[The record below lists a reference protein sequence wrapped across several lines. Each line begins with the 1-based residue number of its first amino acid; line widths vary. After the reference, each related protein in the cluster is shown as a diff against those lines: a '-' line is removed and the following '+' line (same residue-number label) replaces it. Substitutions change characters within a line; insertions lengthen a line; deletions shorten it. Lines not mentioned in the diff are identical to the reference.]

1 MLYDIFISH
10 ASEDKK
16 TFVRSLADALQK
28 ENISVWYDEFS
39 LRPGDS
45 LRRSIDYG
53 LSKSRFG
60 IVVLSKAFFGK
71 AWTEWELD
79 GLIQRHTS
87 SNEPVII
94 PIWLNISYQDVL
106 NYSPSLANIYALRS
120 SDGLQKNLKKIFNIV
135 KPQGSSL
142 IFARD
147 RLIKMGYN
155 PPAVTDDWWHKA
167 IEYSSSNN
175 VEGTFQEAVGWG
187 RWGFPLPERGEIAAL
202 KGERIAWSVLQTEW
216 MERAEKKEITQITE
230 PEIVHDFI
238 KTSIGLSEKCH
249 DHLQYLAAYAP
260 QLTIKGFG
268 GEFEQEFDNMLY
280 WSQEEYKTRKDQSPN
295 FGSGLTTTG
304 SPPSCDEFIAL
315 RDDNFG
321 FYEPEMIACTF
332 VQSDIFGPPIR
343 YYDHIDYLVWMISDS
358 SLWLPSRFRIFLI
371 EGMKRWAQWPWGK
384 HNNSSA
390 FTPNVN
396 TGKLY
401 EEILN
406 AKSSQSFKFST
417 KSRKDLESRIQYSI
431 KKLHLKGS
439 VKQLV
444 DKFIENDFIG
454 TWIHEHSKERDGD
467 II

>member
-16 TFVRSLADALQK
+16 PFVRSLANALQK

-39 LRPGDS
+39 LKPGDS
-45 LRRSIDYG
+45 LRRSIDVG
-53 LSKSRFG
+53 LLKSRFG

-71 AWTEWELD
+71 AWPEWELE
-79 GLIQRHTS
+79 GLIQRQTS
-87 SNEPVII
+87 STESVII
-94 PIWLNISYQDVL
+94 PIWLNVDYHDVL

-120 SDGLQKNLKKIFNIV
+120 SNGLLNNVNEILKMV

-142 IFARD
+142 VFARD

-155 PPAVTDDWWHKA
+155 PPVVTDDWWHKA
-167 IEYSSSNN
+167 IEYSSSND
-175 VEGTFQEAVGWG
+175 VEGTFQEAMGWG
-187 RWGFPLPERGEIAAL
+187 RWGFPLPERGKIAAL
-202 KGERIAWSVLQTEW
+202 RGERIAWSVLQVEW
-216 MERAEKKEITQITE
+216 MERAEKNEITQITE

-238 KTSIGLSEKCH
+238 KASIGLSEKCH

-280 WSQEEYKTRKDQSPN
+280 WSQEEYKSRKDRSPN

-304 SPPSCDEFIAL
+304 TPPSCDEFIAL

-358 SLWLPSRFRIFLI
+358 SLWLPSRYRIFLI
-371 EGMKRWAQWPWGK
+371 EGMKRWAQWPWDR
-384 HNNSSA
+384 HRDSE
-390 FTPNVN
+390 FQPNIN
-396 TGKLY
+396 TGTLY
-401 EEILN
+401 DEMLSAI
-406 AKSSQSFKFST
+406 SSQNFKIST
-417 KSRKDLESRIQYSI
+417 RSRKDLESRIRYSI
-431 KKLHLKGS
+431 NRLHLKGS
-439 VKQLV
+439 AKKLAE
-444 DKFIENDFIG
+444 KFIEYDFIDA
-454 TWIHEHSKERDGD
+454 WIHEHGKEKKR
-467 II
+467 